1 MACLFRNPRRTM
13 TSAALVAAVFGL
25 SAMPALASLRAL
37 APPWGQLQ
45 GGPAHTGAAPEG
57 PDPPYRQA
65 WRFSPPEG
73 GLSGAVI
80 AGDVA
85 ITVGVDAVYGVDL
98 ASGKERWTFP
108 RAGGALAIPAVG
120 EVDGRRLLVF
130 TERVGDAQA
139 SIVAL
144 NLHNMAPAWRRPL
157 ESVSRSGVTIDGS
170 RVFVGD
176 DEGRVYGLDL
186 ATGDELW
193 PPAEGAGPIDA
204 PPAVGEGTVYA
215 VAQGGSTR
223 QVQVLAVDA
232 ADGSTTWTF
241 EPRAAGATASVP
253 VLADGAVIMGFGD
266 RLVRALDAGDGAER
280 WNSLANNLFSPVSSA
295 AYADG
300 AVYIA
305 DVSGGLYRIDGDSG
319 ERTWSY
325 QFNQLVVRSSPVV
338 SGSSVLLG
346 LDDGRLVA
354 VDTSSGLLVWQVAPS
369 PGLIGAIAA
378 GTGKLVVL
386 KGGEPGSLVAFEHAE
401 GRLVS
406 IPSPTKLDLGK
417 LLPPFGLAF
426 ALVFVAVYVPATL
439 VKRRVGSPGF
449 EEEFPAEG
457 EDAAEKEEPGDGDG
471 P

>member
-1 MACLFRNPRRTM
+1 MACLFRNPSRTV
-13 TSAALVAAVFGL
+13 TSTALVAAL
-25 SAMPALASLRAL
+25 LALPAMPALASLRAQTP
-37 APPWGQLQ
+37 AWGQLQ

-57 PDPPYRQA
+57 PVPPYREV

-80 AGDVA
+80 LGGVT
-85 ITVGVDAVYGVDL
+85 ITVGVDAVYGIDL
-98 ASGKERWTFP
+98 VTGKEVWTFP

-120 EVDGRRLLVF
+120 EVDGGRLLVF
-130 TERVGDAQA
+130 TQGVGDPQS
-139 SIVAL
+139 SIVAV
-144 NLHNMAPAWRRPL
+144 NLHTMAQAWSRPL
-157 ESVSRSGVTIDGS
+157 EALSRSGVTIEGG

-176 DEGRVYGLDL
+176 DGGRVYGLDL

-193 PPAEGAGPIDA
+193 PPAKGAGPIDA
-204 PPAVGEGTVYA
+204 PPAVAEGTVYA
-215 VAQGGSTR
+215 VARGAST
-223 QVQVLAVDA
+223 QPVQVLALDA
-232 ADGSTTWTF
+232 AEGSTAWRF
-241 EPRAAGATASVP
+241 EPRAAAATASVP

-280 WNSLANNLFSPVSSA
+280 WNSLVNNLFSPVSSA

-305 DVSGGLYRIDGDSG
+305 DVSGGLYRIDGGSG
-319 ERTWSY
+319 ERAWSY
-325 QFNQLVVRSSPVV
+325 QFNRLVVRSSPVV

-354 VDTSSGLLVWQVAPS
+354 VEASSGLLVWQGPPS

-378 GTGKLVVL
+378 GTGKVVVL
-386 KGGEPGSLVAFEHAE
+386 KGGKPGSLVAFEHDPD

-426 ALVFVAVYVPATL
+426 VLVFVAVYIPATL
-439 VKRRVGSPGF
+439 VKRRVGPLF
-449 EEEFPAEG
+449 EEEPPPEDDEASG
-457 EDAAEKEEPGDGDG
+457 EQEEDDGDET
-471 P
+471 

>member
-1 MACLFRNPRRTM
+1 M
-13 TSAALVAAVFGL
+13 TSAALVAAVL
-25 SAMPALASLRAL
+25 ALPAMPALASLRAV

-57 PDPPYRQA
+57 PGPPYRQT

-85 ITVGVDAVYGVDL
+85 IAVGVDAVYGVDL
-98 ASGKERWTFP
+98 ASGQERWTFP

-130 TERVGDAQA
+130 TEGVGDAQT

-144 NLHNMAPAWRRPL
+144 NLHTMAPAWRRPL
-157 ESVSRSGVTIDGS
+157 EAFSRSGVTIDGG

-176 DEGRVYGLDL
+176 GGGRVYGLDL

-193 PPAEGAGPIDA
+193 PPVKGAGPIDA
-204 PPAVGEGTVYA
+204 PPAVGDGTVYA

-223 QVQVLAVDA
+223 QVQVLAIDA

-241 EPRAAGATASVP
+241 EPRAAGASASVP
-253 VLADGAVIMGFGD
+253 VLAYGAVIMGFGD

-305 DVSGGLYRIDGDSG
+305 DFSGGLYRIDGGSG
-319 ERTWSY
+319 ERAWSY

-354 VDTSSGLLVWQVAPS
+354 VDASSGLLVWQVAPS

-386 KGGEPGSLVAFEHAE
+386 KGGKPGSLVAFEHAE

-406 IPSPTKLDLGK
+406 IPSPTKLDFGK
-417 LLPPFGLAF
+417 LLPPYGLAF

-439 VKRRVGSPGF
+439 VKRRVGSPVF

-457 EDAAEKEEPGDGDG
+457 EDAAEEEEPDDGEG